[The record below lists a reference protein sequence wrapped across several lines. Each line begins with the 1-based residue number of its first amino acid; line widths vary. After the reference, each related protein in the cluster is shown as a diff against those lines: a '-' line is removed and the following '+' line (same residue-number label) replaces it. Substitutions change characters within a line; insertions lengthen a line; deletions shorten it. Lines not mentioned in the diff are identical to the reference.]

1 MRAARKPV
9 AIFVKLKEPEYMHIP
24 KMFEVTDEAIID
36 DFIKNNSLATIIS
49 LNGNA
54 PEATHIPIELEI
66 NEQGDKV
73 LWGHLSKAN
82 PQWQS
87 FKEDNN
93 VLVIFLSSINHYI
106 SSSWYGHPNAPT
118 WNYMSV
124 HVTGKIKIIEG
135 EPLWESVRRL
145 TNRHEEISARPVSLD
160 TLPLSVQKQ
169 MSGIVG
175 FEVSMDK
182 VQCAFKLSQ
191 NRNDADHA
199 NIISELKLLNN
210 PNALLM
216 AQHLEQE
223 RSLNNV

>member
-1 MRAARKPV
+1 
-9 AIFVKLKEPEYMHIP
+9 
-24 KMFEVTDEAIID
+24 
-36 DFIKNNSLATIIS
+36 LATIIS
-49 LNGNA
+49 LNGDA

-66 NEQGDKV
+66 NEQGEKV

-87 FKEDNN
+87 FTGDSS
-93 VLVIFLSSINHYI
+93 VLVIFLSDVSHYI

-135 EPLWESVRRL
+135 EQLWESVRRL
-145 TNRHEEISARPVSLD
+145 TNRHEQIATHPVSLD
-160 TLPLSVQKQ
+160 TLPASVQKQ
-169 MSGIVG
+169 MTGIVG

-191 NRNDADHA
+191 NRNDADYA
-199 NIISELKLLNN
+199 NIISELRLLNTS
-210 PNALLM
+210 NALLM
-216 AQHLEQE
+216 ARHLEQQ
-223 RSLNNV
+223 RNLNNM